1 MNEKLDQEVQAAA
14 EQKGLTYPK
23 VRLDRINALMA
34 MVLVSFHVV
43 PGTTTTVATA
53 ILPMGHIQFTL
64 ATEISA
70 CIDPRNYSAEIGEQV
85 ARENVLTKARNEL
98 WKLEGYALALA
109 LVSAEGGAQ

>member
-1 MNEKLDQEVQAAA
+1 MSETLDQEVLATA

-34 MVLVSFHVV
+34 TVLVSFHVV

-70 CIDPRNYSAEIGEQV
+70 CIDPRNYCAEIGERV
-85 ARENVLTKARNEL
+85 ARENVLTAARNEL

-109 LVSAEGGAQ
+109 QVSNDGGAE